1 MPAPAFPWRAVLLAP
16 LASVPVVVLAGLGS
30 SDAGLA
36 SDLGW
41 GLFFGLVV
49 GLPGAYVGMLL
60 LGIPAYFALTR
71 LGLVRLWTFS
81 GAGAMAAL
89 LLGGQT
95 SARLTLML
103 MLAGALVGAVAYWL
117 LPDDGPVP
125 QGQDLPP
132 ST

>member
-1 MPAPAFPWRAVLLAP
+1 
-16 LASVPVVVLAGLGS
+16 
-30 SDAGLA
+30 
-36 SDLGW
+36 
-41 GLFFGLVV
+41 V
-49 GLPGAYVGMLL
+49 GILL
-60 LGIPAYFALTR
+60 LGIPAYFALIR
-71 LGLVRLWTFS
+71 LGLVQLWTFS
-81 GAGAMAAL
+81 GAGAMAAM

-95 SARLTLML
+95 SARITLVL